1 MRGMTALSVSF
12 FTLAL
17 SACAEGQTET
27 PKRLPAPATASAPS
41 AKLET
46 AVFSGGCFWGV
57 QGVFQHIK
65 GVKSATSGYAGG
77 PRILAMYDAV
87 STGTTG
93 HAETVRVTFDP
104 RVVSYA
110 TLLRV
115 FFSVATDPTQVN
127 AQYPDEGPQYRSE
140 IWYANADQARVAR
153 AYIAQLNA
161 AHLFRHAIA
170 TRVDPLQGFYPAEAY
185 HQDYVYLHPNQPYIA
200 IYDLPKLK
208 ALRSLFPELYTE
220 KRAVTG

>member
-1 MRGMTALSVSF
+1 MRGMTTLSLAIA
-12 FTLAL
+12 TLAL
-17 SACAEGQTET
+17 TACNPGQAET
-27 PKRLPAPATASAPS
+27 PRRLPAPAIASAAPS
-41 AKLET
+41 GLET
-46 AVFSGGCFWGV
+46 AVFSGGCFWGI
-57 QGVFQHIK
+57 QGVFQHVK

-77 PRILAMYDAV
+77 PRILALYDAV

-93 HAETVRVTFDP
+93 HAETVRVVFDP

-110 TLLRV
+110 TLLQV

-140 IWYANADQARVAR
+140 IWYANAEQARVAH

-161 AHLFRHAIA
+161 AHAFKHPIA
-170 TRVDPLQGFYPAEAY
+170 TRVDPLKAFYPAEAY

-200 IYDLPKLK
+200 TFDLPKLK
-208 ALRSLFPELYTE
+208 ALKTLFPELYTE
-220 KRAVTG
+220 RRALTG